1 MKTIREL
8 RNEGLISAR
17 LYNAL
22 IRGITFDGKFMVR
35 ETYRWEIDR
44 PNGNELTPKDI
55 VELWSEE
62 EMMKWRGMGQGC
74 LKELKS
80 LI

>member
-8 RNEGLISAR
+8 KDEGLISTR
-17 LYNAL
+17 LYYAL
-22 IRGITFDGKFMVR
+22 IRGITFDDKFMVR
-35 ETYRWEIDR
+35 GRFRWEIDR
-44 PNGNELTPKDI
+44 PNGNNLTPKDI
-55 VELWSEE
+55 IELWSDEE
-62 EMMKWRGMGQGC
+62 ICRWRGVGQGL

>member
-8 RNEGLISAR
+8 RDEGMISAR
-17 LYNAL
+17 LYNSL
-22 IRGITFDGKFMVR
+22 IRGITFDDKFEVR
-35 ETYRWEIDR
+35 GTYRWEIDR
-44 PNGNELTPKDI
+44 PNGDDLTPKDI

-62 EMMKWRGMGQGC
+62 EILKWRGMGQASFE
-74 LKELKS
+74 ELKS

>member
-8 RNEGLISAR
+8 RNEGLISTR
-17 LYNAL
+17 LFNAI
-22 IRGITFDGKFMVR
+22 IRGVTFDDKFRVR
-35 ETYRWEIDR
+35 GNYRWEIDR
-44 PNGNELTPKDI
+44 PNGNDLTPKDI

-62 EMMKWRGMGQGC
+62 EILKWRGIGQAGF
-74 LKELKS
+74 KELKG